1 MMEEL
6 LALGTKSKRTA
17 AMVPVWTGVKME
29 IAPTMNAQKMEPPP
43 TVITLTGSV
52 VERKE
57 NVDLLVH
64 LVDVVKIATVQ
75 RMTKNVVMVNA
86 KLVQW
91 NVLDATVI
99 MVIVQLTMFV
109 AK

>member
-1 MMEEL
+1 
-6 LALGTKSKRTA
+6 
-17 AMVPVWTGVKME
+17 
-29 IAPTMNAQKMEPPP
+29 MEPPP
-43 TVITLTGSV
+43 IVTTLTGSV